1 MSVPQKFWDLA
12 FEYTCITHAFNYHS
26 AIKTSPYHLIT
37 GKHVI
42 LKNLKAFWSLCWV
55 HIALEDRKGK
65 IGFPRAYKARFVGYD
80 LSRTLEPCFKVI
92 EILPTGIFGKIRTSK
107 DVIFDKDN
115 NYNYTD
121 EYPSDLDFSNLHQNI
136 NNDISAV
143 LPANK
148 VVEKDSEQ
156 QLATPAIPIHPVPVI
171 PCIIQNRT
179 PENPIPAKIHPNVI
193 NNNKIVN
200 KSGST
205 NIKSTKQN
213 IPFDPTPIRDTNN
226 KSDIDDNDIGINTP
240 IQNIENDDAVYWYST
255 HVRNHEHFL
264 SLIEAS
270 HHEKLFINFDQLNVP
285 KSFWK
290 AMAIP
295 EWKNAIDTELKKFEK
310 NSCLHVVPYID
321 QHLVPMMWLFSIK
334 TDGTKKARLV
344 GRGDMMIPLVDFDPD
359 AVYCGNVSSCSIK
372 MALSIAAAYGLVM
385 KGGDLIGAYLI
396 TRANVNFPVHI
407 KTPQGYTCPPGFCF
421 QAVGNLYGFPPA
433 GQNFSIE
440 FDICIFECGYKNTP
454 WDLKFFF
461 KWTTDGRPM
470 LIIAH
475 SDDFRWFGPS
485 DKLDEWDLIIATFNA
500 HKYEVTDA
508 TDKEFVGIRIQRDE
522 DGTYYMDQH
531 RMIDS
536 IIKEANISGAKDM
549 YLPYPTGE
557 TRQRFYP

>member
-1 MSVPQKFWDLA
+1 MRQTSTDHLRIHRLPSPCYGSQFSLDAYTHTHRSQAGYKYCDIITDLSTRRSYPCFTKDRGAAELVKSFSTLFQSHPEWKPSLPGVDRFIRADAEKSYRSAEFLQCLHNFGYRLEPTPPRDKHANGIAERAVGVLSMKCNITMQPLGMTVPQKFWDLA

-92 EILPTGIFGKIRTSK
+92 EILPTGIYGKIRTSK

-171 PCIIQNRT
+171 PCTIQNRT
-179 PENPIPAKIHPNVI
+179 PENPIPVKIHPNEI
-193 NNNKIVN
+193 NNNKNVN

-226 KSDIDDNDIGINTP
+226 ESDIDDNDIGINTP

-295 EWKNAIDTELKKFEK
+295 E
-310 NSCLHVVPYID
+310 
-321 QHLVPMMWLFSIK
+321 
-334 TDGTKKARLV
+334 
-344 GRGDMMIPLVDFDPD
+344 
-359 AVYCGNVSSCSIK
+359 
-372 MALSIAAAYGLVM
+372 
-385 KGGDLIGAYLI
+385 
-396 TRANVNFPVHI
+396 
-407 KTPQGYTCPPGFCF
+407 
-421 QAVGNLYGFPPA
+421 
-433 GQNFSIE
+433 
-440 FDICIFECGYKNTP
+440 
-454 WDLKFFF
+454 
-461 KWTTDGRPM
+461 
-470 LIIAH
+470 
-475 SDDFRWFGPS
+475 
-485 DKLDEWDLIIATFNA
+485 
-500 HKYEVTDA
+500 
-508 TDKEFVGIRIQRDE
+508 
-522 DGTYYMDQH
+522 
-531 RMIDS
+531 
-536 IIKEANISGAKDM
+536 
-549 YLPYPTGE
+549 
-557 TRQRFYP
+557 